1 MLARWILFAASVTS
15 AAGAIVQIDSTVYG
29 CAFPQCSGGPS
40 SIPVGTVVN
49 LAAFPKL
56 QLTLGPGTYNI
67 TNAATTGYYS
77 AWNFSGG
84 WVWSFIMADDATSTV
99 LLSDYVNI
107 APQASQAAAA
117 GATGVTTLRQL
128 TSSTTMTLPGTST
141 AGFIDTF
148 TLASTTTL
156 DFFADDY
163 FLADNAGGV
172 ALNVTAASQEGVPE
186 PASVILCGGALGI
199 IAAGRRLR
207 NSRS

>member
-1 MLARWILFAASVTS
+1 MLARWILLAASISS
-15 AAGAIVQIDSTVYG
+15 AAGATVQIDSTVYG

-49 LAAFPKL
+49 LSSFPKL
-56 QLTLGPGTYNI
+56 QLTLGAGTYNL

-84 WVWSFIMADDATSTV
+84 WVWSFIVANDATSTV

-107 APQASQAAAA
+107 SPQSSQAAAA
-117 GATGVTTLRQL
+117 GATGVTTHRQL
-128 TSSTTMTLPGTST
+128 TSSTALTLPGTST

-148 TLASTTTL
+148 SLAATTTL

-163 FLADNAGGV
+163 FLPDNNGGV
-172 ALNVTAASQEGVPE
+172 ALNVTLAREGVPE
-186 PASVILCGGALGI
+186 PAPLILCGSALCV
-199 IAAGRRLR
+199 IAAGLRRR
-207 NSRS
+207 SSRS

>member
-1 MLARWILFAASVTS
+1 MLARWILLAASVSS

-49 LAAFPKL
+49 LSSFPKL
-56 QLTLGPGTYNI
+56 QLTLEPGTYNI
-67 TNAATTGYYS
+67 TNAANTGYYS

-84 WVWSFIMADDATSTV
+84 WVWSFIVADDATSTV

-107 APQASQAAAA
+107 PPQTSQTSAA
-117 GATGVTTLRQL
+117 GASGVTTLRQL
-128 TSSTTMTLPGTST
+128 TSSTTLVLPGTST

-163 FLADNAGGV
+163 FLPDNSGGV
-172 ALNVTAASQEGVPE
+172 ALNVTVSEGVPE
-186 PASVILCGGALGI
+186 PASLILCASALGI
-199 IAAGRRLR
+199 SAAGRRWR
-207 NSRS
+207 PGRS